1 MPFCQW
7 PSNEMNSG
15 VTALIR
21 SKRTTFLNFGMTAT
35 TEEKT
40 FFLCIYAWFVP
51 RWYLNTAWA
60 FSGSKGMLTRM
71 GIARQVYLKISLK

>member
-1 MPFCQW
+1 
-7 PSNEMNSG
+7 
-15 VTALIR
+15 
-21 SKRTTFLNFGMTAT
+21 MTAT